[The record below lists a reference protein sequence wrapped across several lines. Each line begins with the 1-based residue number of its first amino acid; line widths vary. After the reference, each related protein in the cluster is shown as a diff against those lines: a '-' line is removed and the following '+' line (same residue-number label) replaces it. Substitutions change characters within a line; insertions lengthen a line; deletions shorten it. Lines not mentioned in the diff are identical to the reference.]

1 METTTTTTTTTPGSV
16 SQAKCESKMIQ
27 ELGMD
32 FETEQYS
39 QGFASGD
46 SSYWVLWVKLTMGN
60 PRCKGLRLIFM

>member
-1 METTTTTTTTTPGSV
+1 
-16 SQAKCESKMIQ
+16 MIQ

-39 QGFASGD
+39 QGFASGE

-60 PRCKGLRLIFM
+60 PRCKGLKLIFM